1 MNKLRLQLDDLRVES
16 FGTTGEASTKGT
28 VFGEQ
33 CSCQT
38 VCSCPGCPT
47 CDQTCN
53 YSCDDPTCV
62 DQTCYGYTCEGSCP
76 INGCPPQTR
85 FCPPF

>member
-1 MNKLRLQLDDLRVES
+1 MNKRKLQLDDLAVES
-16 FGTTGEASTKGT
+16 FGTTGAGAERGT
-28 VFGEQ
+28 VHGAQQQ
-33 CSCQT
+33 CTCQT

-47 CDQTCN
+47 CD

-62 DQTCYGYTCEGSCP
+62 DQTCLGYTCEGTCP
-76 INGCPPQTR
+76 LDGCLPQTR

>member
-1 MNKLRLQLDDLRVES
+1 MNKLRLQLDELAVES
-16 FGTTGEASTKGT
+16 FDTTRHGDEKGT

-33 CSCQT
+33 QCTCQT

-47 CDQTCN
+47 CD